1 MLKIGHVPAVALA
14 SLALGVLSV
23 AALAA
28 DDRPPTAEERT
39 KIEEALKAEGFTA
52 WKEIEFDD
60 GRWEIDDATH
70 GDGKVYDVF
79 LNGKTLAVDWKT
91 LDD

>member
-1 MLKIGHVPAVALA
+1 MNKSLAAVMLSLSAIIATPALA
-14 SLALGVLSV
+14 D
-23 AALAA
+23 

-39 KIEEALKAEGFTA
+39 KIEAALKAEGFTA

-60 GRWEIDDATH
+60 NRWEIDDASH
-70 GDGKVYDVF
+70 ADGKVYDVYLRKDMSLVF
-79 LNGKTLAVDWKT
+79 KT

>member
-1 MLKIGHVPAVALA
+1 MNTTLA
-14 SLALGVLSV
+14 ALALGLS
-23 AALAA
+23 AIIATPALAD

-39 KIEEALKAEGFTA
+39 KIEAALKAEGFTA

-60 GRWEIDDATH
+60 NRWEIDDATH
-70 GDGKVYDVF
+70 TDGKVYDVY
-79 LNGKTLAVDWKT
+79 LSGKDMSVVFKT

>member
-1 MLKIGHVPAVALA
+1 MKWNLA
-14 SLALGVLSV
+14 ALALGLSTLI
-23 AALAA
+23 ASPALAD

-39 KIEEALKAEGFTA
+39 KIEEVLKAEGFTA

-60 GRWEIDDATH
+60 NRWEIDDATH
-70 GDGKVYDVF
+70 SDGKVYDLYLSGKDMSVVF
-79 LNGKTLAVDWKT
+79 KT

>member
-1 MLKIGHVPAVALA
+1 MKQTLAALMLGLGAIIATPALA
-14 SLALGVLSV
+14 D
-23 AALAA
+23 

-39 KIEEALKAEGFTA
+39 KIEAALKAEGFTA

-60 GRWEIDDATH
+60 NRWEIDDATH
-70 GDGKVYDVF
+70 TDGKVYDVY
-79 LNGKTLAVDWKT
+79 LSGKDMSVVFKT

>member
-1 MLKIGHVPAVALA
+1 MKRNLA
-14 SLALGVLSV
+14 ALALGLSTLM
-23 AALAA
+23 ASPAFAD

-39 KIEEALKAEGFTA
+39 KIEEVLKAEGFTA

-60 GRWEIDDATH
+60 NRWEVDDATH
-70 GDGKVYDVF
+70 SDGKVYDLYLSAKDLSVVF
-79 LNGKTLAVDWKT
+79 KT

>member
-1 MLKIGHVPAVALA
+1 MKQTLAALMLGLGAIIATPALA
-14 SLALGVLSV
+14 D
-23 AALAA
+23 

-39 KIEEALKAEGFTA
+39 KIEAALKAEGFTA

-60 GRWEIDDATH
+60 NRWEIDDATH
-70 GDGKVYDVF
+70 SDGKVYDVF
-79 LNGKTLAVDWKT
+79 LRKDMSLVFKT